1 MRKYIFFF
9 SIAVILIAGC
19 KKSTDTIIQSQSN
32 SGIEGQLYANAG
44 PGFHIVATVATV
56 VVLKSDSTT
65 QVTEVKSDST
75 GYYKIDLNPG
85 KYVLYVKESHDI
97 YYSGP
102 YEVENGSYTESKAYL
117 YDARII

>member
-1 MRKYIFFF
+1 MNRR
-9 SIAVILIAGC
+9 
-19 KKSTDTIIQSQSN
+19 ST
-32 SGIEGQLYANAG
+32 AG
-44 PGFHIVATVATV
+44 PGFYPAAMVETI

-65 QVTEVKSDST
+65 NVTEAKCNST
-75 GYYKIDLNPG
+75 GYYKINLNPG

-102 YEVENGSYTESKAYL
+102 YEVRKGSYTQTKAYL